1 VHFIFLHV
9 KAEICYLVGLIAIVY
24 RFYLTSP
31 YTNIMLI
38 QWYPGH
44 MYKAS
49 KEIKET
55 LPHVDLVIEVL
66 DARIPFSSQNPML
79 ATIRRDKPCIKILNK
94 SDLADPDLTQ
104 QWQTYLEQE
113 QGIKTLAVTNG
124 HPEKIRQLADL
135 CHKML
140 PAKAPAGKLITT
152 LIMGIPNVG
161 KSTLIN
167 ILAGRMIAKTGN
179 EPAITKMQQ
188 RIDIGNGIILLDT
201 PGLLWPNVENRNSG
215 YRLATTGAI
224 KDTAISHDD
233 IADYAADYLLQHY
246 PDLVTARFSLEQL
259 PDNAEE
265 LIKIIGKQRGCL
277 RSGGRIEIDKVAKIL
292 LSELRAGTLGRITLE
307 TPAMMEQ
314 ELAEL
319 VIIRAE
325 KEAKKLARKQK
336 RKSS

>member
-1 VHFIFLHV
+1 
-9 KAEICYLVGLIAIVY
+9 
-24 RFYLTSP
+24 
-31 YTNIMLI
+31 MLI

-44 MYKAS
+44 MHKAS

-55 LPHVDLVIEVL
+55 LPQVDLIIEIL

-79 ATIRRDKPCIKILNK
+79 ATLRGDKPCIKILSK
-94 SDLADPDLTQ
+94 SDLADPVITQ

-113 QGIKTLAVTNG
+113 QHVKTLAVTIE
-124 HPEKIRQLADL
+124 HPEKIRQLTDL

-140 PAKAPAGKLITT
+140 PTKGTGDRPIHT

-201 PGLLWPNVENRNSG
+201 PGLLWPNVENKNSG

-224 KDTAISHDD
+224 KDTAINHDQ
-233 IADYAADYLLQHY
+233 IAFFAAEYLLHHY
-246 PDLVTARFSLEQL
+246 PDYLKTRFQLEDLPGTEQQL
-259 PDNAEE
+259 MDV
-265 LIKIIGKQRGCL
+265 IGKNRGCL
-277 RSGGRIEIDKVAKIL
+277 KAGGRIDMDKVSKIL
-292 LSELRAGTLGRITLE
+292 LAELRAGTIGRISLE

-314 ELAEL
+314 ELVEL
-319 VIIRAE
+319 AVIREE
-325 KEAKKLARKQK
+325 KEAKKKARKQK
-336 RKSS
+336 WKVSNQI